1 MVPSHGALPP
11 PPVDGYSQP
20 RVCINGWRAQRPR
33 PAAVRWGV
41 RLAASIVLIGGL
53 VFLAHLFEFVFSR
66 TRIPDVL
73 WLVLVGVA
81 LGPVSHLLS
90 PAAFGVVGPAFVAIT
105 LVLILFESGLTLQ
118 FNRLRQALP
127 GTLALSS
134 VSFIGE
140 ALILG
145 AAAWWLSPLGA
156 FRSFLLG
163 VILAGNSPTVIVP
176 LAKGLGLEA
185 RTRDILFLES
195 AFGDVISIVLALALL
210 DVHANGWGRWAIT
223 GGHFLLGFG
232 GAVLIGAAGGI
243 AWALALRKTR
253 GLQNPMF
260 TTPAFVFVLY
270 GATELLHANGAIAA
284 LAFGVVLGNVRES
297 KLPGALSAE
306 GLNQAELV
314 FLGEIVF
321 LLKTFFFVYIG
332 LSIRFTDMEWLLFGG
347 LLTLVML
354 IPRIAAVGLTL
365 RSHTSTRDA
374 SLAACMVP
382 KGLAA
387 AVLAELLVQQNVAGA
402 AELQSIVYAVIFF
415 GVVITSILVFLV
427 NQPVGAS
434 LMAWVLR
441 RRRDEPHPET
451 VLTAS

>member
-1 MVPSHGALPP
+1 M
-11 PPVDGYSQP
+11 
-20 RVCINGWRAQRPR
+20 
-33 PAAVRWGV
+33 
-41 RLAASIVLIGGL
+41 RLAASIMLIGGL

-73 WLVLVGVA
+73 WLVLIGVA
-81 LGPVSHLLS
+81 LGPASHLLS

-118 FNRLRQALP
+118 FSRLRQALP

-145 AAAWWLSPLGA
+145 AAAWWMSPLGA

-176 LAKGLGLEA
+176 LAKGLGLEE
-185 RTRDILFLES
+185 RTRDILLLES

-210 DVHANGWGRWAIT
+210 DFHANGWGRWAIT
-223 GGHFLLGFG
+223 GRHFLLGFG

-243 AWALALRKTR
+243 AWAMALRKTR

-260 TTPAFVFVLY
+260 TTPAFVFLLY
-270 GATELLHANGAIAA
+270 GGAELLHANGAIAA
-284 LAFGVVLGNVRES
+284 LAFGVVLGNVGQS
-297 KLPGALSAE
+297 KLARGTLPAV
-306 GLNQAELV
+306 GLNQAEMV

-332 LSIRFTDMEWLLFGG
+332 LSIRFTDLEWLLFGG
-347 LLTLVML
+347 LLTLLLV
-354 IPRIAAVGLTL
+354 IPRISAVGLTL
-365 RSHTSTRDA
+365 RRHTSTRDA

-387 AVLAELLVQQNVAGA
+387 AVLAELLVQQNVPGA
-402 AELQSIVYAVIFF
+402 AELQSIIYAVIFF

-427 NQPVGAS
+427 NRPVGAN
-434 LMAWVLR
+434 LMAWLLR
-441 RRRDEPHPET
+441 RRRDEPQPET